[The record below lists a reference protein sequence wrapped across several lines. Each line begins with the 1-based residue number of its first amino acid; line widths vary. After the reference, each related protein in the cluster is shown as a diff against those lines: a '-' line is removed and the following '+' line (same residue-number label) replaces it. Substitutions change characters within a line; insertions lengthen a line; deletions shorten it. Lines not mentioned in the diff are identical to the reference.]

1 MPRKSQAEMI
11 ADLERKL
18 EEAKAKAQ
26 DKVKTDIEK
35 LHARR
40 ELLVQREAKIAADI
54 LKIDEEIAALVTP
67 TVEAPAAKPVTTTKD
82 KAVKAESD
90 VDAVA

>member
-11 ADLERKL
+11 SELERKL

-26 DKVKTDIEK
+26 QKDVDQVAK
-35 LHARR
+35 LHEKRAN
-40 ELLVQREAKIAADI
+40 LVEREAKIAAQI
-54 LKIDEEIAALVTP
+54 LEVDEQIANLVTP
-67 TVEAPAAKPVTTTKD
+67 AVEVPVKPAVSKD

>member
-18 EEAKAKAQ
+18 EEARNKAQ

-67 TVEAPAAKPVTTTKD
+67 EIPGVVAEKPAKTQAK
-82 KAVKAESD
+82 
-90 VDAVA
+90 VDEV